1 MKMTR
6 RDFLNVSTAA
16 AVVCAA
22 TLLPVEKAA
31 AAQQTLA
38 AQNLLE
44 QAYLYAFPLV
54 IMDAT
59 RTAST
64 NTRTATSNKA
74 PINQFIHAEKLAD
87 ATTRVVVTPNVDTIY
102 TQAFLDVGAEPMIY
116 GVPQTDRFFNVQV
129 LDAWTNTAA
138 VLETP
143 GLYAITRADWQGELP
158 EGVQRIDVP
167 TTMVWTIARIV
178 LSGQE
183 DLPNVR
189 AIQDKMQLMPLS
201 AYQAGGWTAPAGS
214 YDPAN
219 DFVPVKHV
227 LAMDAKEFFD
237 TANQLMETNP
247 PAAADAPVLRE
258 LAALHVGPGE
268 KFDDKALGLFSGLR
282 WKLMLLQLK
291 KKLQSESEFYT
302 RQMGQWIYFGDPIGN
317 FGTAYTYRTMV
328 ALRGLGANTTDV
340 AIYPK
345 TDVDSTGTV
354 LTGKKTYTLHIEADP
369 PTLEKGFWSVTAY
382 GESDFLIENPI
393 DRYCVIINGCDNPF
407 HPTQALADMLTL
419 YEKLGRFETKVLY
432 IGAKNNTYNSLSEI
446 VTKLGGTMYGLT
458 PFSQVMAVGQDFYDD
473 LKKTGYY
480 IELPTDISQDE
491 LKKVVADVDCVY
503 TDTWVDMEFFTNP
516 AYAEKKESIIN
527 MMMPYQINADLM
539 AGTDTMVFHDM
550 PIHPGFE
557 ITQDVMDKHL
567 ETILDEAENRRHA
580 EKGLLVY
587 LITGK
592 LDW

>member
-6 RDFLNVSTAA
+6 RKFLNVSTAA

-38 AQNLLE
+38 AQDLLE

-189 AIQDKMQLMPLS
+189 AIQDRMQLMPLS
-201 AYQAGGWTAPAGS
+201 AYQMDSWTAPAGK
-214 YDPAN
+214 YDPAY
-219 DFVPVKHV
+219 DFVPVQHV
-227 LAMDAKEFFD
+227 LAMSAEDFFT
-237 TANQLMETNP
+237 TANHLMEANP
-247 PAAADAPVLRE
+247 PSEADAPMLQK
-258 LAALHVGPGE
+258 LAALHVGPNETFE
-268 KFDDKALGLFSGLR
+268 KKALGFAGTLR
-282 WKLMLLQLK
+282 WTLMLLQLK
-291 KKLQSESEFYT
+291 DKLKAEAANYAQ
-302 RQMGQWIYFGDPIGN
+302 QMGQWIYYGDPIGD
-317 FGTAYTYRTMV
+317 FGTAYTYRAMV
-328 ALRGLGANTTDV
+328 ALMGLGANTTDI

-345 TDVDSTGTV
+345 TEVDHTGAV

-382 GESDFLIENPI
+382 GENDFLIENPI
-393 DRYCVIINGCDNPF
+393 DRYCVNDRSGLHRNPDGSIDITLSKEAPADTTNWLPVGEGDF
-407 HPTQALADMLTL
+407 HLFLRIYKPDAAAL
-419 YEKLGRFETKVLY
+419 
-432 IGAKNNTYNSLSEI
+432 
-446 VTKLGGTMYGLT
+446 
-458 PFSQVMAVGQDFYDD
+458 
-473 LKKTGYY
+473 
-480 IELPTDISQDE
+480 TDWQPP
-491 LKKVVADVDCVY
+491 VVR
-503 TDTWVDMEFFTNP
+503 TN
-516 AYAEKKESIIN
+516 
-527 MMMPYQINADLM
+527 
-539 AGTDTMVFHDM
+539 
-550 PIHPGFE
+550 
-557 ITQDVMDKHL
+557 
-567 ETILDEAENRRHA
+567 
-580 EKGLLVY
+580 
-587 LITGK
+587 
-592 LDW
+592 

>member
-87 ATTRVVVTPNVDTIY
+87 ATTRAVVTPNVDTIY

-291 KKLQSESEFYT
+291 KKLQSESECYT
-302 RQMGQWIYFGDPIGN
+302 RQMGQ
-317 FGTAYTYRTMV
+317 
-328 ALRGLGANTTDV
+328 
-340 AIYPK
+340 
-345 TDVDSTGTV
+345 
-354 LTGKKTYTLHIEADP
+354 
-369 PTLEKGFWSVTAY
+369 
-382 GESDFLIENPI
+382 
-393 DRYCVIINGCDNPF
+393 
-407 HPTQALADMLTL
+407 
-419 YEKLGRFETKVLY
+419 
-432 IGAKNNTYNSLSEI
+432 
-446 VTKLGGTMYGLT
+446 
-458 PFSQVMAVGQDFYDD
+458 
-473 LKKTGYY
+473 
-480 IELPTDISQDE
+480 
-491 LKKVVADVDCVY
+491 
-503 TDTWVDMEFFTNP
+503 
-516 AYAEKKESIIN
+516 
-527 MMMPYQINADLM
+527 
-539 AGTDTMVFHDM
+539 
-550 PIHPGFE
+550 
-557 ITQDVMDKHL
+557 
-567 ETILDEAENRRHA
+567 
-580 EKGLLVY
+580 
-587 LITGK
+587 
-592 LDW
+592 